1 MLKKKKKKNQLK
13 SQFKS
18 QRKKKSHKLQ
28 IQLFILMSVLVTNN
42 PNVWNLNY
50 FRIKFQKQQKILDNF
65 VLEKKELAI
74 VESHYIIKIQFSID
88 WLKIL
93 WFKEEILKIA
103 MELEEKA
110 YMEKNLVMKIFQ
122 WNTLEEDYYQW
133 LIQVKILME
142 ANFL

>member
-74 VESHYIIKIQFSID
+74 VESKLNFVNILIISF
-88 WLKIL
+88 
-93 WFKEEILKIA
+93 
-103 MELEEKA
+103 
-110 YMEKNLVMKIFQ
+110 IF
-122 WNTLEEDYYQW
+122 NFFH
-133 LIQVKILME
+133 
-142 ANFL
+142 NFLFVNRISFSSKLNQTFFLFNSNFS